1 MKRVGVDVGGTFTD
15 IMLSDDERG
24 EVVVHKLPSTPADP
38 AMAMMDGLRDIC
50 EQRSIGLDAIDQLLH
65 GTTIATNT
73 VLEKNGSTV
82 GLITTDGFR
91 DVLHIGRH
99 RRPYNFS
106 IYFDAPWRDPPL
118 VERRNRLPVRERVV
132 APTGEV
138 TVPLDEDDVREAA
151 RRLRDSGVEAVAV
164 CFLFS
169 FLNPA
174 HEQRAAEILQEE
186 FADAHVSVSHRIVPL
201 HREYERFSTA
211 CLNGYIGPRTSRYLA
226 NMRVALAADAP
237 NADFNLM
244 TSQGGIV
251 TVDDAIERPVSLLL
265 SGPVA
270 GVIGGIWMGNLVGHT
285 NVITLDVGGTSADIG
300 VAPDG
305 ELRMKRLYDTT
316 IGGYEVMLPMV
327 DMDTIGAGGGSI
339 ARVDA
344 GGLLRVGPQSAG
356 ADPGPACYGRGGTEP
371 TATDAQV
378 ILGRLRPEK
387 FLGGRMALHPDAA
400 AEAIDRDLVGRVA
413 PDRAAAAMGVVR
425 ILNHNMVR
433 AIELNSVR
441 KGFDPRSFSLVAFGG
456 AGPLWACDIAR
467 ELSIPSVIVPTHP
480 GITSAQGL
488 LATDLKYEF
497 SQTVMVEAGDVDPKH
512 LADVYEGLEEQARAQ
527 LAEADVAPGDMVIQR
542 WADCRYT
549 GQAYELLVPVES
561 GPLDREALAAL
572 EDVFHERH
580 EREYFWRFT
589 AEKPVQIVH
598 VRVYGIGTMPELALR
613 KIETGGAE
621 PIDEART
628 SRAPVGFLVDDEVT
642 MLETDFYAAEHL
654 RAGNVITGPAIVE
667 HDDSTTVINPGLKAS
682 VDDYGTLVIDCRRGD
697 D

>member
-1 MKRVGVDVGGTFTD
+1 MRRIGVDVGGTFTD

-38 AMAMMDGLRDIC
+38 AKAMMEGLRDLC
-50 EQRSIGLDAIDQLLH
+50 EQQSIGLDEIDQLLH

-73 VLEKNGSTV
+73 VLEENGSTV
-82 GLITTDGFR
+82 GMITTDGFR
-91 DVLHIGRH
+91 DILHIGRH

-118 VERRNRLPVRERVV
+118 VERRNRLPVRERIV
-132 APTGEV
+132 APAGEV
-138 TVPLDEDDVREAA
+138 TVPLSEDDVRQAA
-151 RRLRDSGVEAVAV
+151 RRLRESGVEAVAI

-174 HEQRAAEILQEE
+174 HEERAAEILLEE
-186 FADAHVSVSHRIVPL
+186 FADAHVSVGHRVVPL

-211 CLNGYIGPRTSRYLA
+211 CLNAYIGPRTSRYLA
-226 NMRVALAADAP
+226 NMRGALVGEAP

-251 TVDDAIERPVSLLL
+251 TVDDAIDRPVSLLL

-270 GVIGGIWMGNLVGHT
+270 GVIGGIWMGNLVGHE

-356 ADPGPACYGRGGTEP
+356 AEPGPACYGRGGTQA

-378 ILGRLRPEK
+378 VLGRLRPEK

-400 AEAIDRDLVGRVA
+400 AEVIDRDLVGRVA
-413 PDRAAAAMGVVR
+413 SSRSEAAMGVVR

-441 KGFDPRSFSLVAFGG
+441 KGFDPRNFSLVAFGG
-456 AGPLWACDIAR
+456 AGPLWACDIAQGALDSVGDR
-467 ELSIPSVIVPTHP
+467 ANPSR
-480 GITSAQGL
+480 
-488 LATDLKYEF
+488 D
-497 SQTVMVEAGDVDPKH
+497 
-512 LADVYEGLEEQARAQ
+512 
-527 LAEADVAPGDMVIQR
+527 
-542 WADCRYT
+542 
-549 GQAYELLVPVES
+549 
-561 GPLDREALAAL
+561 
-572 EDVFHERH
+572 
-580 EREYFWRFT
+580 
-589 AEKPVQIVH
+589 
-598 VRVYGIGTMPELALR
+598 
-613 KIETGGAE
+613 
-621 PIDEART
+621 
-628 SRAPVGFLVDDEVT
+628 
-642 MLETDFYAAEHL
+642 HL
-654 RAGNVITGPAIVE
+654 RARPARDRSEVRVLANG
-667 HDDSTTVINPGLKAS
+667 HGRGGRRRAGVS
-682 VDDYGTLVIDCRRGD
+682 RRGV
-697 D
+697 